1 MRPIL
6 EMRGIVKRYGQVC
19 ANDGIDL
26 DVASGSILGL
36 LGENGSG
43 KSTLMKVLFGLVPA
57 DAGGIVFKGAE
68 LSGHTPG
75 EAIARG
81 IGMIHQH
88 FMLVDAMTVV
98 ENVMLGLPAAGRWLR
113 RADVA
118 RELRSLSERYGLELD
133 PEATVGDLPIGRRQ
147 RVEILKALMR
157 GADLLVLDEPTSNL
171 SPPEVEGLLAVMRRL
186 REEGKAIIF
195 ISHKLGEVLAVCDRV
210 TVLRDGRVVG
220 RAEAAGATRAELARM
235 MVGRDLAE
243 PLRRGERAAGEPL
256 LELRGVSCGMALRD
270 IALTVRAGEVLAV
283 AGVDG
288 NGQFELVET
297 IAGTMR
303 ASRGA
308 ILIGGRD
315 LTRKGPAARVR
326 AGLSYIPAD
335 RAHTSAVQA
344 MSVAE
349 NVALRDIGRQPYSR
363 FGWLNPTLATAAA
376 RRLIGDF
383 AIRAPGPEAAI
394 RQLSGGNQ
402 QKVVVAREIDRAPK
416 VLIAHQATWGLDPGA
431 TRFVLDRVLA
441 LRAAGAAVL
450 YVSSELEEVL
460 AIGDRIGVMF
470 EGRMM
475 AILDRHEVDLGRIG
489 ALMAGAVAPATGR
502 AA

>member
-1 MRPIL
+1 
-6 EMRGIVKRYGQVC
+6 
-19 ANDGIDL
+19 
-26 DVASGSILGL
+26 
-36 LGENGSG
+36 
-43 KSTLMKVLFGLVPA
+43 
-57 DAGGIVFKGAE
+57 
-68 LSGHTPG
+68 
-75 EAIARG
+75 
-81 IGMIHQH
+81 
-88 FMLVDAMTVV
+88 
-98 ENVMLGLPAAGRWLR
+98 
-113 RADVA
+113 VA
-118 RELRSLSERYGLELD
+118 RELRALSERYGLELD
-133 PEATVGDLPIGRRQ
+133 PDATVGDLPIGRRQ

-171 SPPEVEGLLAVMRRL
+171 SPPEVAGLLGVMRRL
-186 REEGKAIIF
+186 RAEGKAIIF
-195 ISHKLGEVLAVCDRV
+195 ISHKLGEVLEVCDQV
-210 TVLRDGRVVG
+210 AVLRDGRLVG
-220 RAEAAGATRAELARM
+220 RAEAKGATRGELARM

-243 PLRRGERAAGEPL
+243 PLRREDRAAGEAL
-256 LELRGVSCGMALRD
+256 LELRGVSCATLRD
-270 IALTVRAGEVLAV
+270 IGFTIRAGEVLAI

-297 IAGTMR
+297 IAGTRR

-308 ILIGGRD
+308 VRIAGREV
-315 LTRKGPAARVR
+315 TWKGPAARVR

-349 NVALRDIGRQPYSR
+349 NVALRDIRRQPYSR
-363 FGWLNPTLATAAA
+363 FGWLNPAIAVAAA
-376 RRLIGDF
+376 RRLIADF

-402 QKVVVAREIDRAPK
+402 QKVVVAREIDRAPR

-460 AIGDRIGVMF
+460 AVGDRIGVMF
-470 EGRMM
+470 DGRMM

-489 ALMAGAVAPATGR
+489 ALMAGAPAPATGL